1 MSTTEKRAKTKR
13 LTTADKALVKRMKEI
28 RELLSE
34 FGIAL
39 SGYDPG
45 VTGYF
50 KDNRAK
56 PVIGGDGN
64 GFWGEP
70 FSLNRATWNWLEPLL
85 VDLKKKRESA

>member
-1 MSTTEKRAKTKR
+1 MATKKAKR
-13 LTTADKALVKRMKEI
+13 LTAADKALVNRMKEI

-34 FGIAL
+34 FDIAL

-50 KDNRAK
+50 KDDRAK
-56 PVIGGDGN
+56 AVIGGDGN

-70 FSLNRATWNWLEPLL
+70 FSLNRATWEWLEPLL
-85 VDLKKKRESA
+85 AELKALRRAA